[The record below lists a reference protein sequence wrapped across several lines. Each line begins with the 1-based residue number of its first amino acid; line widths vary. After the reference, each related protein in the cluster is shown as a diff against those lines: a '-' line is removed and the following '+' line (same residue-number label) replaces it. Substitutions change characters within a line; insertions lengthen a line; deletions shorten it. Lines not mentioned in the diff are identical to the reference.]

1 MILTASTNNKINQE
15 IYIKLNLLD
24 SFKAVVSNHQVTIS
38 PVQID
43 DILSF
48 LTEINIKKM
57 EITET
62 NSNDFIKLHEK
73 MSDLCLQMVQH
84 RVIFIVDRLPQFSQ
98 VFKDLVQAICWYRS
112 DRKENV
118 KLENAE
124 VTILADLAHKLEK

>member
-1 MILTASTNNKINQE
+1 
-15 IYIKLNLLD
+15 
-24 SFKAVVSNHQVTIS
+24 
-38 PVQID
+38 
-43 DILSF
+43 
-48 LTEINIKKM
+48 M

-62 NSNDFIKLHEK
+62 NTTDFIKLHEK